1 MYGLRNMALALIV
14 ARLASLAFF
23 CVDWEPPGSYGAG
36 EMDSPV
42 SAMALS
48 ALRGE
53 QKPLSSRAGRRLRTQ
68 LRTLIRRALRALRS
82 RPCGFHGRCADAAGH
97 ARRARRTVLL
107 YIHQSPPDGA
117 ALNERASAKP
127 VCTCVQMGINT
138 TR

>member
-14 ARLASLAFF
+14 ALLASLAFF

-68 LRTLIRRALRALRS
+68 LRTLIRRALRAIRS
-82 RPCGFHGRCADAAGH
+82 RPCGFHGRCAAL
-97 ARRARRTVLL
+97 RRMLL
-107 YIHQSPPDGA
+107 AMPGAPGGLFCYIYINRPQMAPP
-117 ALNERASAKP
+117 
-127 VCTCVQMGINT
+127 
-138 TR
+138 